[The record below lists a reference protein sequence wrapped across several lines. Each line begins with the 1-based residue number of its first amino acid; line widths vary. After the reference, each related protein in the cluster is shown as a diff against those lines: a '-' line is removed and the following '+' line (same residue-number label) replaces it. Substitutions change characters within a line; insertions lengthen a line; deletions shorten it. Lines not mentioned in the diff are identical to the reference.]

1 MTEGGAKE
9 IERRE
14 RERERESGGEN
25 DKVFGIEVGTPPFHY
40 DLMACR

>member
-9 IERRE
+9 IDR
-14 RERERESGGEN
+14 RERESGGEN